1 MRSYKSYILLIAV
14 MFIAASSF
22 AQQGEFRLT
31 ASYAA
36 AIPVGSFKDNVVS
49 KTSFRGV
56 DVNLLYGVTPKLS
69 VGLTTGYQDFYEK
82 YPRQIYKL
90 SDGSDISAVVS
101 NSVQQIPFLATAR
114 YDFTSSGLLR
124 PYVLAGVGGQL
135 VLNRQFLGEYTND
148 NTNRFAFAARPEA
161 GIYIPFGKEA
171 HTGINLGAYYN
182 YIPYNKGSID
192 NMNSIGIKLGI
203 GFPMRD

>member
-1 MRSYKSYILLIAV
+1 MRSYKLYTLLIAA
-14 MFIAASSF
+14 MLIAGSSF

-36 AIPVGSFKDNVVS
+36 AIPLGSFKDNVVS

-56 DVNLLYGVTPKLS
+56 DVNLLYGITPQLS

-82 YPRQIYKL
+82 FPRQVYKL
-90 SDGSDISAVVS
+90 EDGSDISAVIS

-114 YDFTSSGLLR
+114 YDFTTTGLIR
-124 PYVLAGVGGQL
+124 PYALAGVGGQL

-148 NTNRFAFAARPEA
+148 NTNRFVFAARPEA
-161 GIYIPFGKEA
+161 GIYIPFGKDA

-182 YIPYNKGSID
+182 YVPYNKGGID
-192 NMNSIGIKLGI
+192 NMNSVGIKLGI
-203 GFPMRD
+203 GFPMRN

>member
-14 MFIAASSF
+14 MFIAAGSF

-31 ASYAA
+31 ASYAV
-36 AIPVGSFKDNVVS
+36 AIPMGSFKDNVVS

-82 YPRQIYKL
+82 YPRQVYKL

-114 YDFTSSGLLR
+114 YDFTNSGLLR

-135 VLNRQFLGEYTND
+135 V
-148 NTNRFAFAARPEA
+148 
-161 GIYIPFGKEA
+161 
-171 HTGINLGAYYN
+171 
-182 YIPYNKGSID
+182 
-192 NMNSIGIKLGI
+192 
-203 GFPMRD
+203 